1 VTFPSTQ
8 VLIDWR
14 DRYLHV
20 WDGYIDE
27 LEPDDDHKVARRA
40 VLVHTFER
48 AVALAAEREQA

>member
-1 VTFPSTQ
+1 M
-8 VLIDWR
+8 
-14 DRYLHV
+14 

-48 AVALAAEREQA
+48 AVALAAERELA